1 MASKTTRIVPLAP
14 TPRFEPP
21 AHFTTTSRTGHSVFI
36 VGLKA
41 ENDYIKKMSKVILF
55 SYEESAKEVQSYQ
68 NMLEKKHKECK
79 GVEICEVYEQVAFFP
94 TKGILSPQRFKERLE
109 NPQYILE
116 LYNNPSDAIRQ
127 VKGKGG
133 LIMLKVLIGRCGEGN
148 AKLYIGAGQ
157 YDYVLPL
164 AFIEL
169 NDKIIKDSNQDLD
182 QDPSTC
188 SGILVNSIYCKVNR
202 ILKIPVSVSNELEK
216 TAERENVNIIK
227 EEEKLGKAAKYLLF
241 SFLVSCL

>member
-1 MASKTTRIVPLAP
+1 MAP

-148 AKLYIGAGQ
+148 AKLRRRT
-157 YDYVLPL
+157 L
-164 AFIEL
+164 FE
-169 NDKIIKDSNQDLD
+169 
-182 QDPSTC
+182 
-188 SGILVNSIYCKVNR
+188 IYSVR
-202 ILKIPVSVSNELEK
+202 ILKSGLCLNLKSGLCLNPEIR
-216 TAERENVNIIK
+216 T
-227 EEEKLGKAAKYLLF
+227 LF
-241 SFLVSCL
+241 ES